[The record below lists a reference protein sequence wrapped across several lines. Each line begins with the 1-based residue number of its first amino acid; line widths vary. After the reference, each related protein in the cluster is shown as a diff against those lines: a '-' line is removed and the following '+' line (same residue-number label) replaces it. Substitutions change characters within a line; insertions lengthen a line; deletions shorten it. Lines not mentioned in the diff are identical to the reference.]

1 MCSSKA
7 RCAAGVQCVQDKGQA
22 GSCTKTSG
30 KNKAS
35 STMHEPIIT
44 CHPQAP
50 KNTRTAPFPPPPPSP
65 EQNFKFYLFSRQTLR
80 PAGRCLR
87 HGEAVDDVQ
96 ADGIGPLE
104 PPLVA
109 CLCPDDVEVAVVH
122 GRLDELVLATL
133 ATVSCKARQ
142 DKNMSGGASTAS
154 AGGNT
159 GCSTTVTSLV
169 RPQPHC
175 QHRAVASCISSVG
188 PSTEPPG
195 RPRIQAAVRAP

>member
-1 MCSSKA
+1 M
-7 RCAAGVQCVQDKGQA
+7 
-22 GSCTKTSG
+22 
-30 KNKAS
+30 
-35 STMHEPIIT
+35 IT
-44 CHPQAP
+44 CHLRAP
-50 KNTRTAPFPPPPPSP
+50 KNTRTAAFASPPPPPP
-65 EQNFKFYLFSRQTLR
+65 PHKFSLISVRCSVR
-80 PAGRCLR
+80 SVDRCLR
-87 HGEAVDDVQ
+87 HGKALDDVR
-96 ADGIGPLE
+96 ADLVGPLE

-109 CLCPDDVEVAVVH
+109 RLCPDDVEVAVVH